1 MWVGVT
7 LAVAV
12 ELVPAQV
19 RTAAV
24 AVYLFIITNIGGNVP
39 LLVPPIQ
46 HSFEARDWTKVE
58 ALRGNTVKAVYFL
71 SMICIVLAGVWGENE
86 AGVRLGYG
94 GSACLGGFN
103 SVQVDILRAFIHDCL
118 VERQELGGG
127 GGG

>member
-7 LAVAV
+7 LAVGV

-46 HSFEARDWTKVE
+46 HSFEDRGWTKAE
-58 ALRGNTVKAVYFL
+58 SLRGKSQPTFFTKIF
-71 SMICIVLAGVWGENE
+71 
-86 AGVRLGYG
+86 
-94 GSACLGGFN
+94 
-103 SVQVDILRAFIHDCL
+103 FI
-118 VERQELGGG
+118 QNII
-127 GGG
+127 